1 MYLCMRTTV
10 DLPDKLVK
18 RIKACTAERKVTFRS
33 LVVAALEK
41 ELAEDHGP
49 FQLRDASVGTSNK
62 SPVPNEVINRHL
74 DASRDFVFR
83 P

>member
-1 MYLCMRTTV
+1 MRTTV
-10 DLPDKLVK
+10 DLPDNLVK

-33 LVVAALEK
+33 LVVAALEN
-41 ELAEDHGP
+41 ELAEEQGS
-49 FQLRDASVGTSNK
+49 FQLRDASMGTSTK

-74 DASRDFVFR
+74 DAIRDFDFR

>member
-1 MYLCMRTTV
+1 MRTTV

-18 RIKACTAERKVTFRS
+18 RIKACTAERKVTFRA

-41 ELAEDHGP
+41 ELAEDQGP
-49 FQLRDASVGTSNK
+49 FQLRDASAGVTKK
-62 SPVPNEVINRHL
+62 SPVPNEVITRHL
-74 DASRDFVFR
+74 DASRDFSFR